1 MFPTL
6 GPRLLTIARL
16 IPDGAKV
23 CDVGTDHGLLPA
35 YLYLEGKVQ
44 SVCATDIN
52 ERPLARAQECI
63 DRYKADVRLFLCDG
77 LDGIDKDSVD
87 TVIIAGMGGEVI
99 SGIID
104 RCAFSR
110 QESVTF
116 ILQPMT
122 GADELRRYLAQN
134 GFNTVSETPVC
145 EHSKVWSVMV
155 VRFDG
160 AVRECDG
167 ITPLVGGITAD
178 TKEGALYI
186 KKQYDRCRKCVGA
199 LKNAP
204 ERGAEYL
211 RWQTA
216 CEQLKKLLEDK
227 YGF

>member
-6 GPRLLTIARL
+6 GPRLLTVAKL

-35 YLYLEGKVQ
+35 FLYLEGRVQ

-52 ERPLARAQECI
+52 ERPLARAKECI
-63 DRYKADVRLFLCDG
+63 DRYKANVRLFLCDG

-104 RCAFSR
+104 RCAFAK
-110 QESVTF
+110 QDSVTF

-122 GADELRRYLAQN
+122 GADYLRLYLAQN
-134 GFNTVSETPVC
+134 GFNIISETPVC
-145 EHSKVWSVMV
+145 EHNKVWSVMV
-155 VRFDG
+155 ARFDG
-160 AVRECDG
+160 VERGCDG
-167 ITPLVGGITAD
+167 ITPLVGSITAD

-186 KKQYDRCRKCVGA
+186 KKQYDRCVKCVA
-199 LKNAP
+199 DLKNAP

-211 RWQTA
+211 HWHTA
-216 CEQLKKLLEDK
+216 CEQLKKLLEEK
-227 YGF
+227 NGF